1 MFYKI
6 FQKISASLGAFLL
19 ERRTPKLN
27 IEYLQIG
34 TEKAIKNL
42 SDWWL
47 LKLGVSGILIEL
59 QFHFTVFLL
68 FCFLVILD
76 LSTKWIALAKQ
87 VIEKENPSV
96 WEEIK
101 AIPLAHREGII
112 SSDVMKTRFVCKI
125 MVYIIIVIG
134 SGVADIVL
142 EYVGK
147 PDFFITLA
155 IGYLAASELLSIV
168 ENLDEAGVDGLK
180 DLIELLGKA
189 KRR

>member
-1 MFYKI
+1 M
-6 FQKISASLGAFLL
+6 
-19 ERRTPKLN
+19 N
-27 IEYLQIG
+27 IECLQYC
-34 TEKAIKNL
+34 TEKAIRNL

-47 LKLGVSGILIEL
+47 LKLGLSGILIEL

-168 ENLDEAGVDGLK
+168 ENLDEAGASGLK
-180 DLIELLGKA
+180 DLIELIGKA

>member
-1 MFYKI
+1 MQKNDFFYKI
-6 FQKISASLGAFLL
+6 FHKILAPLGAFLL
-19 ERRTPKLN
+19 ERRIPKLN

-42 SDWWL
+42 SDWWI
-47 LKLGVSGILIEL
+47 LKLGLSGLLIEL

-68 FCFLVILD
+68 FCLLVILD

-101 AIPLAHREGII
+101 AIPLAHRKGII

-142 EYVGK
+142 ECVGK

-180 DLIELLGKA
+180 EINVL
-189 KRR
+189 

>member
-1 MFYKI
+1 M
-6 FQKISASLGAFLL
+6 GAFLL
-19 ERRTPKLN
+19 ERRIPKLN

-42 SDWWL
+42 SDWWI
-47 LKLGVSGILIEL
+47 LKLGLSGLLIEL

-68 FCFLVILD
+68 FCLLVILD

-101 AIPLAHREGII
+101 AIPLAHRKGII

>member
-1 MFYKI
+1 
-6 FQKISASLGAFLL
+6 
-19 ERRTPKLN
+19 
-27 IEYLQIG
+27 
-34 TEKAIKNL
+34 
-42 SDWWL
+42 
-47 LKLGVSGILIEL
+47 
-59 QFHFTVFLL
+59 
-68 FCFLVILD
+68 
-76 LSTKWIALAKQ
+76 
-87 VIEKENPSV
+87 
-96 WEEIK
+96 
-101 AIPLAHREGII
+101 
-112 SSDVMKTRFVCKI
+112 

-180 DLIELLGKA
+180 DLIELMGKA